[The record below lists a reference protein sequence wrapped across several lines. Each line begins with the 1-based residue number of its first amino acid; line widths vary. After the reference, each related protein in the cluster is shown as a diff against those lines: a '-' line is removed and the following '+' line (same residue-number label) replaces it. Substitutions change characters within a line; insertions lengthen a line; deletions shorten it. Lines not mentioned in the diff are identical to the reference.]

1 MTQIVKIGNISTQ
14 IRGVS
19 YSKSD
24 AVSNMQEGYL
34 PVLRANNIQE
44 QGLILEDFVYVPE
57 SKISKKQRIL
67 AGDVIIAAS
76 SGSIS
81 LVGKAASAKEDIN
94 AGFGAFCKILRP
106 NTELVDPRYFANY
119 FQTQQY
125 RQIISNLAAGANIN
139 NLKNEHLDDLE
150 IPLPPLSEQRR
161 IASIL
166 DQADV
171 LRQKRQQ
178 AIEKLDQLLQA
189 TFIDMFGDPVSNPK
203 GWEVK
208 KLSELSTKI
217 HSGNTPKGGSEN
229 YVDQGI
235 IFLRSQNV
243 WKNKVI
249 LDDVAYIDAE
259 THSKMM
265 KSSVKHEDL
274 LMTKT
279 GRINTENSSLGRAA
293 IYLGEDDSANINGH
307 VYLIRIKDGFNKYF
321 ILRILTLHDYYEY
334 IRSVCVGG
342 IDKRQLNKEHIEN
355 FPIIQ
360 PPMELQNK
368 FSNIVQVIE
377 SQKPKLLEQLD
388 LAENLFKT
396 LLQKAF
402 NGTL

>member
-1 MTQIVKIGNISTQ
+1 MTIPVKKISSFCKTGSGGTPSRSNNAFFENGTIPWVKSGELKNRYITEVEEYITELAVEKSSAKLVSKGSLLIAMYGATVGEVSQLTFDATTNQAICNIQPDENVCDVNYLYRFLEASKPYLLSRRVGGGQPNISQ
-14 IRGVS
+14 GVI
-19 YSKSD
+19 KD
-24 AVSNMQEGYL
+24 L
-34 PVLRANNIQE
+34 
-44 QGLILEDFVYVPE
+44 
-57 SKISKKQRIL
+57 
-67 AGDVIIAAS
+67 DV
-76 SGSIS
+76 
-81 LVGKAASAKEDIN
+81 
-94 AGFGAFCKILRP
+94 
-106 NTELVDPRYFANY
+106 
-119 FQTQQY
+119 
-125 RQIISNLAAGANIN
+125 
-139 NLKNEHLDDLE
+139 
-150 IPLPPLSEQRR
+150 PLPPLAEQRR

-166 DQADV
+166 DQADE

-203 GWEVK
+203 GWDAK

-229 YVDQGI
+229 YVDKGI

-259 THSKMM
+259 THAKMM
-265 KSSVKHEDL
+265 KSSVKHGDL

-307 VYLIRIKDGFNKYF
+307 VYLIRIKEAFNKFF
-321 ILRILTLHDYYEY
+321 ILRILTLPDYYEY

-368 FSNIVQVIE
+368 FSDIVQVIE
-377 SQKPKLLEQLD
+377 SQKPKLLEQLEI
-388 LAENLFKT
+388 AENLFKT
-396 LLQKAF
+396 LQQKAF

>member
-1 MTQIVKIGNISTQ
+1 MTIPVKKISTFCKTGSGGTPSRSNNAFFENGTIPWVKSGELKNRYITEVEEYITDFAVEKSSAKLVSKGSLLIAMYGATVGEVSQLTFDATTNQAICNIEPDENVCDVNYLYRFLEASKSYLLSRRVGGGQPNISQ
-14 IRGVS
+14 GVI
-19 YSKSD
+19 KD
-24 AVSNMQEGYL
+24 L
-34 PVLRANNIQE
+34 
-44 QGLILEDFVYVPE
+44 
-57 SKISKKQRIL
+57 
-67 AGDVIIAAS
+67 DV
-76 SGSIS
+76 
-81 LVGKAASAKEDIN
+81 
-94 AGFGAFCKILRP
+94 
-106 NTELVDPRYFANY
+106 
-119 FQTQQY
+119 
-125 RQIISNLAAGANIN
+125 
-139 NLKNEHLDDLE
+139 
-150 IPLPPLSEQRR
+150 PLPPLAEQRR

-166 DQADV
+166 DQADE

-189 TFIDMFGDPVSNPK
+189 TFIEMFGDPVSNPK
-203 GWEVK
+203 GWDVK
-208 KLSELSTKI
+208 KLSELSTKV

-321 ILRILTLHDYYEY
+321 ILRILTLPDYYEY

-396 LLQKAF
+396 LQQKAF

>member
-1 MTQIVKIGNISTQ
+1 MSFPKMKLGECAEIHSGSTPRTNNPDFWDGEITWVTPKDLSKLKSKFISKT
-14 IRGVS
+14 
-19 YSKSD
+19 
-24 AVSNMQEGYL
+24 
-34 PVLRANNIQE
+34 
-44 QGLILEDFVYVPE
+44 E
-57 SKISKKQRIL
+57 SKITQLGFDSCSTKLLPENSVLFSSRAPIGHVAINTIPMCTNQGFKSFVPKADLLDSQYLYYWLKANKEYLQDLGVGATFKEISKT
-67 AGDVIIAAS
+67 VI
-76 SGSIS
+76 
-81 LVGKAASAKEDIN
+81 
-94 AGFGAFCKILRP
+94 
-106 NTELVDPRYFANY
+106 ANV
-119 FQTQQY
+119 
-125 RQIISNLAAGANIN
+125 
-139 NLKNEHLDDLE
+139 E
-150 IPLPPLSEQRR
+150 IPLPPLAEQRR

-166 DQADV
+166 DQADE

-229 YVDQGI
+229 YVDKGI

-249 LDDVAYIDAE
+249 LEDVAYIDAE
-259 THSKMM
+259 THAKMM

-321 ILRILTLHDYYEY
+321 ILRILTLPDYYEY

-368 FSNIVQVIE
+368 FSDIVQVIE
-377 SQKPKLLEQLD
+377 SQKPKLLEQLV
-388 LAENLFKT
+388 LAEDLFKT
-396 LLQKAF
+396 LQQKAF

>member
-1 MTQIVKIGNISTQ
+1 M
-14 IRGVS
+14 
-19 YSKSD
+19 
-24 AVSNMQEGYL
+24 
-34 PVLRANNIQE
+34 
-44 QGLILEDFVYVPE
+44 
-57 SKISKKQRIL
+57 
-67 AGDVIIAAS
+67 
-76 SGSIS
+76 
-81 LVGKAASAKEDIN
+81 
-94 AGFGAFCKILRP
+94 
-106 NTELVDPRYFANY
+106 TELVKLATVTETIMGQAPSSHDCNKDGTGTPFVKAGEFGLSRPVIKEWTTNPLKFAKYDDVLLCVVGATCGKINKGFDGAIGRSVAAVRAKPEFIDKDYLYYFL
-119 FQTQQY
+119 QTWSLRLRAMSQG
-125 RQIISNLAAGANIN
+125 AAQTVITRDMIGN
-139 NLKNEHLDDLE
+139 LE
-150 IPLPPLSEQRR
+150 IYLPPLEEQRR

-166 DQADV
+166 DQADE

-208 KLSELSTKI
+208 KLSELSIKI

-321 ILRILTLHDYYEY
+321 ILRILTLPDYYEY

-396 LLQKAF
+396 LQQKAF

>member
-1 MTQIVKIGNISTQ
+1 M
-14 IRGVS
+14 
-19 YSKSD
+19 
-24 AVSNMQEGYL
+24 
-34 PVLRANNIQE
+34 
-44 QGLILEDFVYVPE
+44 
-57 SKISKKQRIL
+57 
-67 AGDVIIAAS
+67 
-76 SGSIS
+76 
-81 LVGKAASAKEDIN
+81 
-94 AGFGAFCKILRP
+94 
-106 NTELVDPRYFANY
+106 TELVKLATVTETIMGQAPSSHDCNKDGTGTPFVKAGEFGLSRPVIKEWTTNPLKFAKYDDVLLCVVGATCGKINKGFDGAIGRSVAAVRAKPEFIDKDYLYYFL
-119 FQTQQY
+119 QTWSLRLRAMSQG
-125 RQIISNLAAGANIN
+125 AAQTVITRDMIGN
-139 NLKNEHLDDLE
+139 LE
-150 IPLPPLSEQRR
+150 IYLPPLEEQRR

-166 DQADV
+166 DQADE
-171 LRQKRQQ
+171 LRKKRQQ

-208 KLSELSTKI
+208 KLSELSIKI

-321 ILRILTLHDYYEY
+321 ILRILTLPDYYEY

-396 LLQKAF
+396 LQQKAF

>member
-1 MTQIVKIGNISTQ
+1 MSDWVTAKLKEVAKVVTGKTPQTSNSEYYGGDIPFVSPADLNEGILSETKTYLTSSGADQVYRVPENTVLVSCIGNLGKLAITSKEVCFNQQ
-14 IRGVS
+14 I
-19 YSKSD
+19 
-24 AVSNMQEGYL
+24 N
-34 PVLRANNIQE
+34 
-44 QGLILEDFVYVPE
+44 GLIFDEQKIFPKYGFYFAQTLKPQLE
-57 SKISKKQRIL
+57 K
-67 AGDVIIAAS
+67 AS
-76 SGSIS
+76 SSTTLPIVNKS
-81 LVGKAASAKEDIN
+81 RFS
-94 AGFGAFCKILRP
+94 
-106 NTELVDPRYFANY
+106 
-119 FQTQQY
+119 
-125 RQIISNLAAGANIN
+125 
-139 NLKNEHLDDLE
+139 DLE
-150 IPLPPLSEQRR
+150 IKYPPLEEQRR

-166 DQADV
+166 DQADE

-321 ILRILTLHDYYEY
+321 ILRILTLPDYYEY

-396 LLQKAF
+396 LQQKAF

>member
-1 MTQIVKIGNISTQ
+1 M
-14 IRGVS
+14 
-19 YSKSD
+19 
-24 AVSNMQEGYL
+24 
-34 PVLRANNIQE
+34 
-44 QGLILEDFVYVPE
+44 
-57 SKISKKQRIL
+57 
-67 AGDVIIAAS
+67 
-76 SGSIS
+76 
-81 LVGKAASAKEDIN
+81 
-94 AGFGAFCKILRP
+94 
-106 NTELVDPRYFANY
+106 TELVKLATVTETIMGQAPSSHDCNKDGTGTPFVKAGEFGLSRPLIKEWTTNPLKFAKYNDVLLCVVGATCGKINKGFDGAIGRSVAAVRAKSEFIDKDYLYYFL
-119 FQTQQY
+119 QTWSLRLRAMSQG
-125 RQIISNLAAGANIN
+125 AAQTVLTRDMIGN
-139 NLKNEHLDDLE
+139 LE
-150 IPLPPLSEQRR
+150 IYLPPLAEQRR
-161 IASIL
+161 IATIL
-166 DQADV
+166 DQADE
-171 LRQKRQQ
+171 LRQKRSQ

-249 LDDVAYIDAE
+249 LDDVAYIDAD
-259 THSKMM
+259 THARMM
-265 KSSVKHEDL
+265 KSSVRNEDL
-274 LMTKT
+274 LITKT

-321 ILRILTLHDYYEY
+321 ILRILTLPDYYEY

-368 FSNIVQVIE
+368 FSDIVQVIE
-377 SQKPKLLEQLD
+377 SQKPKLIEQLV
-388 LAENLFKT
+388 LQENLFQS
-396 LLQKAF
+396 LQNQAF

>member
-1 MTQIVKIGNISTQ
+1 MTIPVKKISTFCKTGSGGTPSRSNNAFFENGTIPWVKSGELKNRYITEIEEYITDLAVEKSSAKLVSKGSLLIAMYGATVGEVSQLTFDATTNQAICNIQPDENVCDVNYLYRFLEASKPYLLSRRVGGGQPNISQ
-14 IRGVS
+14 SVI
-19 YSKSD
+19 KD
-24 AVSNMQEGYL
+24 L
-34 PVLRANNIQE
+34 
-44 QGLILEDFVYVPE
+44 
-57 SKISKKQRIL
+57 
-67 AGDVIIAAS
+67 DV
-76 SGSIS
+76 
-81 LVGKAASAKEDIN
+81 
-94 AGFGAFCKILRP
+94 
-106 NTELVDPRYFANY
+106 
-119 FQTQQY
+119 
-125 RQIISNLAAGANIN
+125 
-139 NLKNEHLDDLE
+139 
-150 IPLPPLSEQRR
+150 PLPPLSEQRR

-166 DQADV
+166 DQADE

-203 GWEVK
+203 GWQVK
-208 KLSELSTKI
+208 KLSQLSTKI

-307 VYLIRIKDGFNKYF
+307 VYLIRIKEGFNKYF
-321 ILRILTLHDYYEY
+321 ILRILTLPDYYEY
-334 IRSVCVGG
+334 IRSICVGG

-368 FSNIVQVIE
+368 FSDIVQVIE

-396 LLQKAF
+396 LQQKAF

>member
-1 MTQIVKIGNISTQ
+1 M
-14 IRGVS
+14 
-19 YSKSD
+19 
-24 AVSNMQEGYL
+24 
-34 PVLRANNIQE
+34 
-44 QGLILEDFVYVPE
+44 
-57 SKISKKQRIL
+57 
-67 AGDVIIAAS
+67 
-76 SGSIS
+76 
-81 LVGKAASAKEDIN
+81 
-94 AGFGAFCKILRP
+94 
-106 NTELVDPRYFANY
+106 TELVKLATVTETIMGQAPSSHDCNKDGTGTPFVKAGEFGLSRPLIKEWTTNPLKFAKYDDVLLCVVGATCGKINKGFDGAIGRSVAAVRAKPEFIDKEYLYYFL
-119 FQTQQY
+119 QTWSLRLRAMSQG
-125 RQIISNLAAGANIN
+125 AAQTVITRDMIGN
-139 NLKNEHLDDLE
+139 LE
-150 IPLPPLSEQRR
+150 IYLPPLAEQRR

-166 DQADV
+166 DQADE

-189 TFIDMFGDPVSNPK
+189 TFIEMFGDPVSNPK

-229 YVDQGI
+229 YVDKGI

-259 THSKMM
+259 THAKMM
-265 KSSVKHEDL
+265 KSSVKHKDL

-307 VYLIRIKDGFNKYF
+307 VYLIRIKGGFNKFF
-321 ILRILTLHDYYEY
+321 ILRILTLPDYYEY

-360 PPMELQNK
+360 PPIELQNK
-368 FSNIVQVIE
+368 FSDIVQVIE
-377 SQKPKLLEQLD
+377 SQKPKLLEQLV
-388 LAENLFKT
+388 LAEDLFKT
-396 LLQKAF
+396 LQQKAF